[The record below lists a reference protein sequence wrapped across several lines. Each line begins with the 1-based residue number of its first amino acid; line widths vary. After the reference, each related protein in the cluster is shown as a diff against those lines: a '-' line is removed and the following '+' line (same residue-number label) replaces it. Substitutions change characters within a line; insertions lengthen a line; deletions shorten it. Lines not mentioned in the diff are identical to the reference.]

1 MARLTYDNAKTLV
14 YDPVSANRN
23 ATRTALYT
31 LGFRHIETAVTLD
44 AFAEAIIYNPPDLA
58 ICEAHGVDG
67 PLCELIQRLRQ
78 GDTGENPFVVIIV
91 TAWDNSNSL
100 VSRVVN
106 SGADDLLLRPF
117 SVALL
122 GTRIRTHVER
132 RKGFVVTSD
141 YIGPD
146 RRRDS
151 SRPSNVELFE
161 PPNSL
166 KMKVQENLLPDVV
179 AKRLETELAAAR
191 EKFDAEK
198 LCRDAF
204 QICILWRLLQAMVPT
219 SPHYVADLAKLKTLV
234 QSVWRRSRD
243 TSFASAIRWCESIV
257 GAIEGLEAGVD
268 RNAALHLL
276 GNAALHLHAV
286 FDPDMS
292 NGDRTSQIDATV
304 AIIHARDQME
314 MAG

>member
-1 MARLTYDNAKTLV
+1 MARLTYDNARTLV
-14 YDPVSANRN
+14 YDPVSVNRN

-58 ICEAHGVDG
+58 ICEAHGVDTE
-67 PLCELIQRLRQ
+67 LCALIQRLRQ
-78 GDTGENPFVVIIV
+78 GDAGENPFVVIIV

-100 VSRVVN
+100 VNRVIN
-106 SGADDLLLRPF
+106 SGADDLVLRPF

-132 RKGFVVTSD
+132 RKGFVVTTD

-146 RRRDS
+146 RRRDT

-166 KMKVQENLLPDVV
+166 KMLAQEGLLPDAV
-179 AKRLETELAAAR
+179 AKRLETELASAR

-198 LCRDAF
+198 LARDAF
-204 QICILWRLLQAMVPT
+204 QVCVLWRLLQAMVPS
-219 SPHYVADLAKLKTLV
+219 SPNYASDLAKLKIVT
-234 QSVWRRSRD
+234 QSVSRRSRD
-243 TSFASAIRWCESIV
+243 TIFAPAIRWCESIM
-257 GAIEGLEAGVD
+257 GAVEGLEAGVD
-268 RNAALHLL
+268 RNASLHLL
-276 GNAALHLHAV
+276 GNAALHLHLV
-286 FDPDMS
+286 FDPDMPNS
-292 NGDRTSQIDATV
+292 DRMSQIEATV
-304 AIIHARDQME
+304 AIIHARNQME

>member
-1 MARLTYDNAKTLV
+1 MARLTYDHAKTLV

-31 LGFRHIETAVTLD
+31 LGFRHIEAAPTLD
-44 AFAEAIIYNPPDLA
+44 AFAEGIIYDPPDLA
-58 ICEAHGVDG
+58 ICEAHGVDTE
-67 PLCELIQRLRQ
+67 LCALIQRLRQ
-78 GDTGENPFVVIIV
+78 GETGENPFVIIIV
-91 TAWDNSNSL
+91 TAWDNSNAL

-117 SVALL
+117 SIAVL
-122 GTRIRTHVER
+122 GARIRTHVER

-146 RRRDS
+146 RRREG

-166 KMKVQENLLPDVV
+166 KMKAQENLTPDAV

-204 QICILWRLLQAMVPT
+204 QVCILWRLLQAALPT
-219 SPHYVADLAKLKTLV
+219 SPSYAADLAKLRMLT
-234 QSVWRRSRD
+234 QSIWRRCRD
-243 TSFASAIRWCESIV
+243 TTFAPAIRWCESILS
-257 GAIEGLEAGVD
+257 AIEGLEAGVD

-276 GNAALHLHAV
+276 GNAALHLHLV
-286 FDPDMS
+286 FDPNTANS
-292 NGDRTSQIDATV
+292 DRMSQIDATV
-304 AIIHARDQME
+304 AIIHARNQME

>member
-1 MARLTYDNAKTLV
+1 MARLTYENAKTLV
-14 YDPVSANRN
+14 YDPISANRN

-31 LGFRHIETAVTLD
+31 LGFRHIEAAGTID
-44 AFAEAIIYNPPDLA
+44 AFAEGLIYETPDLA
-58 ICEAHGVDG
+58 ICEAHGVDTE
-67 PLCELIQRLRQ
+67 LCALIQRLRQ
-78 GDTGENPFVVIIV
+78 GETGENPFVVIIV

-100 VSRVVN
+100 VGRVVN

-117 SVALL
+117 SISLL
-122 GTRIRTHVER
+122 GSRIRTHVER

-151 SRPSNVELFE
+151 NRPSDVELFQ

-166 KMKVQENLLPDVV
+166 KMKAQDGLTADAV

-191 EKFDAEK
+191 GKFDAEK

-204 QICILWRLLQAMVPT
+204 QICVLWRLLQSAMPT
-219 SPHYVADLAKLKTLV
+219 SPNYAADLAKLRTLT

-243 TSFASAIRWCESIV
+243 TTFAPAIRWCESILS
-257 GAIEGLEAGVD
+257 AIEGLEAGVD
-268 RNAALHLL
+268 RNASLHLM
-276 GNAALHLHAV
+276 GNATLNLHLV
-286 FDPDMS
+286 FDPETT
-292 NGDRTSQIDATV
+292 NADRLSQIDATV
-304 AIIHARDQME
+304 AIIHARNQMDL
-314 MAG
+314 AG